1 MLALLPPQSGQGDME
16 QVPQHPASRIY
27 QGDEI
32 KTVHD
37 AIDIY
42 FILENIKTWI
52 RIIHNFD
59 LEGCINAVLKLKY

>member
-1 MLALLPPQSGQGDME
+1 MLVALGKIQTFAKKWTPL
-16 QVPQHPASRIY
+16 
-27 QGDEI
+27 
-32 KTVHD
+32 
-37 AIDIY
+37 IDIY

>member
-1 MLALLPPQSGQGDME
+1 MWNRARYYYSGKYDNIRRS
-16 QVPQHPASRIY
+16 A